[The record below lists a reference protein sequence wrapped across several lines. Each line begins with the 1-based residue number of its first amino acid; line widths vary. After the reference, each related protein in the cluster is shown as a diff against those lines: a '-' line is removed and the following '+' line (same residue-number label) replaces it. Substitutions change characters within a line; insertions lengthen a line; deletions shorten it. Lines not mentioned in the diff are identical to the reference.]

1 MGYNHETIVIS
12 LFILTVS
19 SACTWVELNDLGRN
33 VAIVTSDNIGHCES
47 IGDVSAKTLH
57 ELITGSKRSAEKAA
71 AELSVL
77 ARNAAAKINANTI
90 VATSPPNG
98 GVQVFQVFYCPK

>member
-1 MGYNHETIVIS
+1 MKTIVFS

-33 VAIVTSDNIGHCES
+33 VAIVTSDSIGHCES
-47 IGDVSAKTLH
+47 IGDVNAKTRH
-57 ELITGSKRSAEKAA
+57 ELIAGSKRSAEKVAT
-71 AELSVL
+71 ELSVL

-90 VATSPPNG
+90 VAISPPNDG
-98 GVQVFQVFYCPK
+98 AQVFQAFYCPK